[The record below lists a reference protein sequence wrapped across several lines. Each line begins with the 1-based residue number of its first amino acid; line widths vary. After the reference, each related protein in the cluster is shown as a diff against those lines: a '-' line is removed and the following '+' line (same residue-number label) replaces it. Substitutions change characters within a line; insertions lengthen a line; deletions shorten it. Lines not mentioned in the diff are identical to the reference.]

1 MTERLPFVSMVWWAA
16 ITFVT
21 ALLLAGPSIS
31 EPRIALVV
39 GNGSYDA
46 VTPLDNPISDA
57 RLMAKT
63 LEAKGFSVTLL
74 TDSDQASLNR
84 AIAVFGGELRQAGS
98 EATGL
103 FFYAGHGVQS
113 FGTNY
118 LLPVDARLTNAADV
132 GLVAIP
138 AESVL
143 RQMFSARNKT
153 NIVILDAC
161 RNNPFDAIPDMNDN
175 GLAEMKAPTGTF
187 LAYSTAPGTVALDG
201 LDGNSPFTKALAEQ
215 MNVAG
220 APIEQV
226 FKQVR
231 VDVLGQSNGMQTPW
245 DTSSLTAEF
254 YFVEATKESGE
265 DLAERQLWDSVRN
278 LRDPVQL
285 LLFMRAYPNSRYGS
299 EARTLLGEVMES
311 EVKTQV
317 EVASPEPSSVA
328 VVPVTPSAQEKT
340 LIDVAQKS
348 GLAADYKAY
357 LAKFPQGIY
366 AELANFELG
375 VLATKAASAP
385 ASAPELPVAALAP
398 LDLPNSVAFSVPL
411 STGGP
416 GIEGLSLEQL
426 AKGSPLFPPIEGIP
440 EALWKGQ
447 QCSNCH
453 KWTRDALCAQGKT
466 YLDAVTTRALVKE
479 HPYGG
484 MFKQILKVWAEADC
498 Q

>member
-1 MTERLPFVSMVWWAA
+1 M
-16 ITFVT
+16 I
-21 ALLLAGPSIS
+21 ALLAVFSFAGPSIA

-39 GNGSYDA
+39 GNGSYGA
-46 VTPLDNPISDA
+46 VTPLDNPVPDA
-57 RLMAKT
+57 NLIAKT
-63 LEAKGFSVTLL
+63 LEAKGFAVTLL
-74 TDSDQASLNR
+74 TDADQASLNR

-98 EATGL
+98 DATGL

-138 AESVL
+138 AETVL

-187 LAYSTAPGTVALDG
+187 LSYSTAPGAVALDG
-201 LDGNSPFTKALAEQ
+201 LDGNSPFAKALATQ

-245 DTSSLTAEF
+245 DTSSLTGEF
-254 YFVEATKESGE
+254 YFVEPTKESGE
-265 DLAERQLWDSVRN
+265 DLAERQLWESVRS

-285 LLFMRAYPNSRYGS
+285 LLFMRAYPDSRYGP
-299 EARTLLGEVMES
+299 EARALLGEVMAA
-311 EVKTQV
+311 EVK
-317 EVASPEPSSVA
+317 PEPEAAEPAVPQVA
-328 VVPVTPSAQEKT
+328 VVPTTPSAQEKD
-340 LIDVAQKS
+340 LIDIAQRS
-348 GLAADYKAY
+348 GLAADYEAY
-357 LAKFPQGIY
+357 LAEYPQGIY
-366 AELANFELG
+366 AELANFELD
-375 VLATKAASAP
+375 VLAKKAAAASTPAEPVAVAP
-385 ASAPELPVAALAP
+385 APVELPA
-398 LDLPNSVAFSVPL
+398 SVSFSVPL

-416 GIEGLSLEQL
+416 GIQGFSLEQL

-440 EALWKGQ
+440 ESLWKGKD
-447 QCSNCH
+447 CSNCH
-453 KWTRDALCAQGKT
+453 QWTREALCTQGRT
-466 YLDAVTTRALVKE
+466 YLDVVATRALAKE

-484 MFKQILKVWAEADC
+484 MFKQSLKVWAGGDC